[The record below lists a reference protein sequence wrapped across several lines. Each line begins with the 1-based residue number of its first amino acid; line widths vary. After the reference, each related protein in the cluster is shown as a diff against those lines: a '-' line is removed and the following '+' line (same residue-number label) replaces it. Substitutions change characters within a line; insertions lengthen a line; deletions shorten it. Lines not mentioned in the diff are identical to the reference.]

1 MSSRKDVTFEM
12 LPTINRHLVL
22 IEPTTVFLDWARKF
36 PSVDQALTL
45 EELLE
50 DNTTYLIPENEENPD
65 AWLKRNYKIIFDVEL
80 DGWCTDPS
88 LWPKVRSFK
97 AFKTFFKVRFSSLII
112 DLGTGSIDREYL

>member
-1 MSSRKDVTFEM
+1 MSSRQEVTFEM
-12 LPTINRHLVL
+12 LPTINRNLVL

-36 PSVDQALTL
+36 PGVDQALTL

-50 DNTTYLIPENEENPD
+50 DNTAYLIPEQEEGPD

-80 DGWCTDPS
+80 DGWCTDQS

-97 AFKTFFKVRFSSLII
+97 AFKKFFTVRFSSLII
-112 DLGTGSIDREYL
+112 ELGKGPIDRQFL